1 MNAGEVR
8 RLIGYTS
15 GSLLLDHTMHAFV
28 DGEIGI
34 LCNHSYT
41 NANAN

>member
-1 MNAGEVR
+1 MQERYADF
-8 RLIGYTS
+8 RLYIS